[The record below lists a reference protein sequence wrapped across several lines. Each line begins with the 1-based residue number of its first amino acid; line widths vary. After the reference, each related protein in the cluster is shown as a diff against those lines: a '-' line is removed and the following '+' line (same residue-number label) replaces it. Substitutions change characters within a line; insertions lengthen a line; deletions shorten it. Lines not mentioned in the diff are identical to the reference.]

1 MFIVKPEQ
9 ATLGG
14 GHCIICQQGF
24 DRFTQSFC
32 VDTNYDAEIPG
43 HVLDGRKYVCQG
55 CISDITS
62 ACGFLSAG
70 DVRKIKEEFDAF
82 KRLYMET
89 QLQVRINVAELSDKL
104 ITLPELPN
112 LDFIAPSNEVAD
124 AEAIEAA
131 KPKRGRPKAEST
143 F

>member
-1 MFIVKPEQ
+1 MFLVKPEQ
-9 ATLGG
+9 AVLGQ

-24 DRFTQSFC
+24 DRFTQEFT

-55 CISDITS
+55 CVADIVS
-62 ACGFLSAG
+62 VCGLLRAS
-70 DVRKIKEEFDAF
+70 DVRALKEEFDAF
-82 KRLYMET
+82 KKLYQDT
-89 QLQVRINVAELSDKL
+89 QLQVRINVAEISDRL

-124 AEAIEAA
+124 AELN
-131 KPKRGRPKAEST
+131 KPKRGRPKAETT